1 MDLAMARFARARQT
15 RHTGAHDPHRKL
27 QNKLCQADVTGY
39 RTPSRQKSYVA
50 SLLFKTITVLVAS
63 FGQFGYMYM

>member
-1 MDLAMARFARARQT
+1 MDLAMHGARARQPQDN
-15 RHTGAHDPHRKL
+15 RRSRSHRKV

-63 FGQFGYMYM
+63 FGKFGYMYM